1 MSLNLGRLLR
11 DVPSV
16 IEVND
21 KEGISKNEKNR
32 TAFSD
37 LSAKHLAIGFLLI
50 DISSGVAFGSLNS
63 LLPAIA
69 QLQFDSS
76 SIQYGFLQSS
86 LTIGLLFGN
95 TIYGRLISGS
105 DCVKSYCFVTYLA
118 LGAYL
123 AFGYRYASGIS
134 FIFLFI
140 VGAGNAIQD
149 VLLITSLQ
157 DLARDG
163 SESIS
168 LFSIRESLQ
177 SVAVVISTLLVS
189 LFTSIAMFSIL
200 VTGLGVFS
208 IMMVAA
214 FQLNYLRKM

>member
-1 MSLNLGRLLR
+1 M
-11 DVPSV
+11 
-16 IEVND
+16 
-21 KEGISKNEKNR
+21 
-32 TAFSD
+32 
-37 LSAKHLAIGFLLI
+37 
-50 DISSGVAFGSLNS
+50 
-63 LLPAIA
+63 
-69 QLQFDSS
+69 
-76 SIQYGFLQSS
+76 
-86 LTIGLLFGN
+86 
-95 TIYGRLISGS
+95 
-105 DCVKSYCFVTYLA
+105 TYLA

-163 SESIS
+163 IESIN

-200 VTGLGVFS
+200 VTALGVFS
-208 IMMVAA
+208 IMMVIA
-214 FQLNYLRKM
+214 FPLYYLRKM

>member
-1 MSLNLGRLLR
+1 MLR

-21 KEGISKNEKNR
+21 KEGISKNEKNW

-37 LSAKHLAIGFLLI
+37 LNAKHLAIGFLLI

-118 LGAYL
+118 LGAIWRL
-123 AFGYRYASGIS
+123 AIAMRLGYR
-134 FIFLFI
+134 
-140 VGAGNAIQD
+140 
-149 VLLITSLQ
+149 
-157 DLARDG
+157 
-163 SESIS
+163 
-168 LFSIRESLQ
+168 LFSFLS
-177 SVAVVISTLLVS
+177 SVPETP
-189 LFTSIAMFSIL
+189 FKMCFS
-200 VTGLGVFS
+200 
-208 IMMVAA
+208 
-214 FQLNYLRKM
+214 

>member
-1 MSLNLGRLLR
+1 MRIWR
-11 DVPSV
+11 
-16 IEVND
+16 
-21 KEGISKNEKNR
+21 
-32 TAFSD
+32 
-37 LSAKHLAIGFLLI
+37 LAI
-50 DISSGVAFGSLNS
+50 VM
-63 LLPAIA
+63 
-69 QLQFDSS
+69 
-76 SIQYGFLQSS
+76 
-86 LTIGLLFGN
+86 
-95 TIYGRLISGS
+95 RL
-105 DCVKSYCFVTYLA
+105 
-118 LGAYL
+118 
-123 AFGYRYASGIS
+123 GYRLFS
-134 FIFLFI
+134 FFI

-157 DLARDG
+157 DLARDE

-189 LFTSIAMFSIL
+189 LFTSTAMFSIL

>member
-1 MSLNLGRLLR
+1 M
-11 DVPSV
+11 
-16 IEVND
+16 
-21 KEGISKNEKNR
+21 
-32 TAFSD
+32 
-37 LSAKHLAIGFLLI
+37 AIGFLLI

-95 TIYGRLISGS
+95 TIYGRLINGS
-105 DCVKSYCFVTYLA
+105 DCIKSYCFVTYLA

-123 AFGYRYASGIS
+123 A
-134 FIFLFI
+134 
-140 VGAGNAIQD
+140 
-149 VLLITSLQ
+149 
-157 DLARDG
+157 RDE

-208 IMMVAA
+208 IMMVVV

>member
-1 MSLNLGRLLR
+1 M
-11 DVPSV
+11 
-16 IEVND
+16 I
-21 KEGISKNEKNR
+21 
-32 TAFSD
+32 
-37 LSAKHLAIGFLLI
+37 LARSTWQLV
-50 DISSGVAFGSLNS
+50 S
-63 LLPAIA
+63 IA

-134 FIFLFI
+134 FIFL
-140 VGAGNAIQD
+140 VGAGNAIED

-157 DLARDG
+157 DLARDE

-208 IMMVAA
+208 IMMVVV